1 MLEMRLRIYNAG
13 CGKPKGYVMANSG
26 PIDQIKREG
35 ISNTLV

>member
-1 MLEMRLRIYNAG
+1 MMICYYNAG